1 MWYVISWSTAVLDEN
16 RQQINFKLMVIS
28 MDNLKKIY
36 SSKFVTCFGGDLLL
50 VKRDFLLLS
59 IGTFV
64 TCFGGDLLLVKQDF
78 LLLSIGTLDP
88 SLLPVLE
95 EIYFWL
101 NEIFYYYLWEL

>member
-1 MWYVISWSTAVLDEN
+1 
-16 RQQINFKLMVIS
+16 MVIS

-36 SSKFVTCFGGDLLL
+36 SSK
-50 VKRDFLLLS
+50 
-59 IGTFV
+59 FV

>member
-1 MWYVISWSTAVLDEN
+1 
-16 RQQINFKLMVIS
+16 MVIS

-50 VKRDFLLLS
+50 VKQDFLLLS

-101 NEIFYYYLWEL
+101 IKNKWKMHLIDHVLFSFSDFRMLDLYGKK

>member
-1 MWYVISWSTAVLDEN
+1 LISLEFPVSQWNFLH
-16 RQQINFKLMVIS
+16 INFHLH
-28 MDNLKKIY
+28 L
-36 SSKFVTCFGGDLLL
+36 
-50 VKRDFLLLS
+50 LLLS

-101 NEIFYYYLWEL
+101 NEIKTAVDQLITYHIK